1 MADDYSTRMNA
12 MRREGQDESAARF
25 KEMAGGVGSIGLPSR
40 MGEPRRP
47 APEVTAP
54 PPLEKPAVLMDGT
67 SKYVYE
73 RVDADTFKIV
83 KSPHSQGGQIVT
95 RTSSPSAFAA
105 IQDDVAKVAMMKSNG
120 LWDAEK
126 GAPKFEAQIKGAST
140 SPKAR
145 VEALTE
151 EMTLEAPMTSAA
163 PAPMPMMAGTTYG
176 SAQPAA
182 TQSSKVPPP
191 PSQTPGR
198 GQRAL
203 SDEIGVALDTLRSPS
218 TPGGMGSPERNS
230 NRTASGEASKV
241 LGDYRSGVQL
251 ESNARSVIDGLVRN
265 KMDPQAAKAL
275 VDGLRA
281 QGAAGAEALR
291 SLAGGL
297 FDERI
302 MVATGRK

>member
-1 MADDYSTRMNA
+1 MADAYTMKKDA

-40 MGEPRRP
+40 TGEPRRP
-47 APEVTAP
+47 APEVVAP
-54 PPLEKPAVLMDGT
+54 PPVPPVPKAGFYQGAGEYEYIVGPRGEITIANSKFKRGIGNVVEVGDAFYDDIAEELANKTPSTVPDQVRDRLKMAQASKAAPRANAV
-67 SKYVYE
+67 
-73 RVDADTFKIV
+73 ADTENVVIE
-83 KSPHSQGGQIVT
+83 
-95 RTSSPSAFAA
+95 SS
-105 IQDDVAKVAMMKSNG
+105 
-120 LWDAEK
+120 
-126 GAPKFEAQIKGAST
+126 
-140 SPKAR
+140 
-145 VEALTE
+145 
-151 EMTLEAPMTSAA
+151 MTSAA

-265 KMDPQAAKAL
+265 KMDPQAARAL